1 MDVGRRDSASGERR
15 APAAVVCSGVLSVVG
30 VRPELELLAHRDAHD
45 EEGFGAEDGGGGG
58 GEDDAAWSAS
68 RVFLTSPISSSRNL
82 CTSVSDSR
90 ALGGAAAFAEGAC
103 AGGSAGASRDGGAC
117 AGVEAP
123 QNQPIASLV
132 SLYLDEACVRVE
144 DFATG
149 SKLQEYREIGDGGR

>member
-45 EEGFGAEDGGGGG
+45 EEGFGAEGGGGG

-103 AGGSAGASRDGGAC
+103 AAGSAGASRDGGAC
-117 AGVEAP
+117 AGAEAP

-132 SLYLDEACVRVE
+132 SLYLEGDCVRAE
-144 DFATG
+144 AFATG
-149 SKLQEYREIGDGGR
+149 SKLRE